1 MSYTQVREA
10 YSKWWYNKKSNYQC
24 FSKIYFTKSTSLQIS
39 VSDNNVIIIFYFLQN
54 VFNVKKSEKSVPA
67 VNNSAQHTLGTF
79 DGMFI

>member
-10 YSKWWYNKKSNYQC
+10 YSKWWYNTPSNSQC

-39 VSDNNVIIIFYFLQN
+39 VSYNNVIILTLFLQI
-54 VFNVKKSEKSVPA
+54 NVKKSEKSVSA
-67 VNNSAQHTLGTF
+67 VNNCAQYTLGTF

>member
-10 YSKWWYNKKSNYQC
+10 YSKWWYNKKMNFQC

-39 VSDNNVIIIFYFLQN
+39 VSYNNVIILTFYFLQN
-54 VFNVKKSEKSVPA
+54 NVKKSEKSVPA
-67 VNNSAQHTLGTF
+67 VNNSAKHTLGTL